1 MKKNLHKRYHLM
13 LVLSLLLAL
22 PSSAQK
28 VITAEG
34 DYVATDDDS
43 PRQAR
48 EKARERA
55 IFNGLQKEYGIYM
68 SQEGTTIIE
77 NSNGKS
83 NVDVRQET
91 NSLIKG
97 DGVEIKK
104 EEFSE
109 KHEGG
114 MHVYHAKVTF
124 KARERTNATV
134 DFSAKILKKGTD
146 DSFEA
151 TEFRN
156 GDDMYLSFSTPKKG
170 YLAVYLVEDDYAYC
184 LLPYRNQTDGICQV
198 DANKRYV
205 FFSAKD
211 EPGGNGSIVDE
222 YTLVSDKDGVKNTI
236 WILFSPNEFS
246 KANDAESNRHIDTDI
261 AGIEGLPRELSNE
274 RFLKWKSGLQ
284 ASDKKMSVK
293 SITITIRK

>member
-1 MKKNLHKRYHLM
+1 MTLQDK
-13 LVLSLLLAL
+13 
-22 PSSAQK
+22 
-28 VITAEG
+28 
-34 DYVATDDDS
+34 
-43 PRQAR
+43 AR

-68 SQEGTTIIE
+68 SQEGMTIIE
-77 NSNGKS
+77 NNNGES
-83 NVDVRQET
+83 NVNVRQET
-91 NSLIKG
+91 NSLIKA
-97 DGVEIKK
+97 DRVEIKK
-104 EEFSE
+104 EEYSE

-151 TEFRN
+151 NEFRN

-184 LLPYRNQTDGICQV
+184 LLPYRSQTDGICQV

-211 EPGGNGSIVDE
+211 EPNGNGSIVDE
-222 YTLVSDKDGVKNTI
+222 YALGTDKDAVKNTI
-236 WILFSPNEFS
+236 WVLFSPNEFS
-246 KANDAESNRHIDTDI
+246 KANDDESGRHIDVDI
-261 AGIEGLPRELSNE
+261 AGIEGLPREISNE
-274 RFLKWKSGLQ
+274 KFLKWKSELQ

-293 SITITIRK
+293 SITITIKK